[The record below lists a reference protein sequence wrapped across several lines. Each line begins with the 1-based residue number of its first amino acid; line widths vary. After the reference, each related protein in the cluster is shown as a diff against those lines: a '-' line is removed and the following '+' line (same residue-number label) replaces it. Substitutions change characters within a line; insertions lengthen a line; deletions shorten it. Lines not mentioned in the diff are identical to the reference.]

1 MRVST
6 PTKLYEVKVVVGKGL
21 GVFAGRDLKCGTRFM
36 CDWLLIHLTQGN
48 VMDVPAESAKL
59 SPDKQALFLS
69 LHCQRIAARDD
80 TRTSIIR
87 IQARLTSECSSSI
100 H

>member
-1 MRVST
+1 
-6 PTKLYEVKVVVGKGL
+6 
-21 GVFAGRDLKCGTRFM
+21 
-36 CDWLLIHLTQGN
+36 
-48 VMDVPAESAKL
+48 MDVPAESAKL

-80 TRTSIIR
+80 TRTSIIH